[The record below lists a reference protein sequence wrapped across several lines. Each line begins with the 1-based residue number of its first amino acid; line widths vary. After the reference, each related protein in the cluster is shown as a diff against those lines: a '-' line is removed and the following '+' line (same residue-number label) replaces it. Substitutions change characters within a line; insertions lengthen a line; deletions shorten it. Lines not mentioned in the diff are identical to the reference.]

1 MDIKFYT
8 TKTPKNYLM
17 KVLSNE
23 MTLSISFKDKVNI
36 INPVLII
43 KSDTFLNYNYVYME
57 DLKRYYFIDSITFIN
72 KNTYELNLSLDVLM
86 SYKDDILKSKG
97 YILMSKNNNYLNN
110 VESQVK
116 KEVDIIE
123 SDVELPFGDGS
134 LIMVTL
140 GG

>member
-1 MDIKFYT
+1 MDIKFYN

-17 KVLSNE
+17 KVLSDE
-23 MTLSISFKDKVNI
+23 MALSISFKDKVNI

-57 DLKRYYFIDSITFIN
+57 DLKRYYFIDTITFLN
-72 KNTYELNLSLDVLM
+72 KNTYELTLSLDVLM
-86 SYKDDILKSKG
+86 SYKDDILNSKG
-97 YILMSKNNNYLNN
+97 YVLKSNNNYLNN